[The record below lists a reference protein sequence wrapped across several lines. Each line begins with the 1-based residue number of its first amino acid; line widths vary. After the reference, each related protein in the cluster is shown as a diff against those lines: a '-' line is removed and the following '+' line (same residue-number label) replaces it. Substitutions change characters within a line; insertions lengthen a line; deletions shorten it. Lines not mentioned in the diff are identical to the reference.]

1 MQARLT
7 LYFHDAPAREVQLDP
22 MREYVLGR
30 SSLCD
35 IPIDSIEASRRH
47 ARVSFIDEQWEIN
60 DLASKNGVAVDG
72 QAIETARLDRN
83 SWIGLG
89 QLLIRFDL
97 RTDEQAAA
105 DSQNQRTRYET
116 SIELRRTLSP
126 SAGVEPLLKKL
137 LSSTVQLVG
146 LERGFAMLAR
156 PDGDMEVICTTGVD
170 GEQATVFRGS
180 VGAINHAL
188 ESQKS
193 VVSMDVQQFIPLADR
208 PSIVA
213 GQIKALVCLPMSI
226 MERTIGM
233 IYADS
238 QNTAKILTDLD
249 LEILEGLIGHATTA
263 LAVAQLDK
271 EIVDINSILNRGE
284 IDVGRLSHWQESL
297 PGYRRPISHDPDTV
311 AGDNA
316 RLTWSKVAATGR

>member
-1 MQARLT
+1 MEARLT
-7 LYFHDAPAREVQLDP
+7 LYFHNAPAREVQLDQS
-22 MREYVLGR
+22 REYILGR

-35 IPIDSIEASRRH
+35 ISIDSIEASRRH
-47 ARVSFIDEQWEIN
+47 ARVAYIDDRWQIE
-60 DLASKNGVAVDG
+60 DLDSKNGVAVDG
-72 QAIETARLDRN
+72 EAVATARLERDC
-83 SWIGLG
+83 WVGLG

-97 RTDEQAAA
+97 RTAEQAES
-105 DSQNQRTRYET
+105 DIRNQRVRYET
-116 SIELRRTLSP
+116 AIEIRRSLSP

-137 LSSTVQLVG
+137 LASTVQLVG

-170 GEQATVFRGS
+170 GAEATVFRGS

-188 ESQKS
+188 DSQKS
-193 VVSMDVQQFIPLADR
+193 VVSMDVQQFVPLADR

-238 QNTAKILTDLD
+238 QSVAKILTDLD

-284 IDVGRLSHWQESL
+284 IDVARLSHWQDSL
-297 PGYRRPISHDPDTV
+297 PGYRQPLPGSADT
-311 AGDNA
+311 ATDNT